1 MMRLQGGQLPL
12 LACACQKRDKPVQ
25 PVEQHG
31 LEEGSLSFRLP
42 TQEDFEEVTHA
53 MQAEA
58 QQVMASPR
66 LLLQRP
72 VGFVL
77 LGLFLLAAAAVRAA
91 VQWWQQFL
99 LDAR

>member
-1 MMRLQGGQLPL
+1 MPSLM
-12 LACACQKRDKPVQ
+12 CACQKRDEPVQ
-25 PVEQHG
+25 SVKMEQQG

-66 LLLQRP
+66 LLFQRP

-77 LGLFLLAAAAVRAA
+77 LGLLLLAAAAVRAA